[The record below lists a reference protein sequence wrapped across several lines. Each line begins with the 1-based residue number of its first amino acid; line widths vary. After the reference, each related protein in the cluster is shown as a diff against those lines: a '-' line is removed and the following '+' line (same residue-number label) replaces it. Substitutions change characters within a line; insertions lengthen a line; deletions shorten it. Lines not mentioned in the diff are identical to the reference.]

1 MRKTKTKTS
10 KRMRNKSD
18 PSPEPTSMRA
28 VGGGLCGGPSLPPT
42 REWWGRS
49 DPADAARSSIR
60 GFDSGSD
67 TTREQNTGRPCERV
81 QRQSTEMDNPF
92 GDGLDIFNFV
102 FGRTG
107 CIVEYAEGR
116 R

>member
-67 TTREQNTGRPCERV
+67 TTREQGSRGKPYERV
-81 QRQSTEMDNPF
+81 KRQSTGMDDQF
-92 GDGLDIFNFV
+92 FDLLV
-102 FGRTG
+102 SRTG